1 MMKMLLTKENSMLT
15 GEIVLPTSKSI
26 SNRVLIINALSY
38 SPFLIKNLSDC
49 DDSVVMDQV
58 LQSNANHFDIGHA
71 GTAMRFLTAYLSKIV
86 GEWHLTGSQR
96 MQQRPISVLVDALRK
111 LGAQIEYTGVEG
123 FPPLKI
129 TGTALK
135 GGTIELDGSI
145 SSQYISAL
153 LMIAPTVQ
161 GGVTLRLMN
170 KITSRTYIEMTL
182 HLMMK
187 FGIKYHWNGNEIR
200 IEAQSYKPIPYSVE
214 ADWSGASYWY
224 AMAALSSHCDLFL
237 KGLYLNSLQGDAVQV
252 EWFEKYFGL
261 RSRQEG
267 DTVRL
272 TKIREKPIKI
282 LNLNFI
288 ENPDIAQT
296 FVVLSI
302 GKKIPFHFSGLKT
315 LKIKETD
322 RISALKNECTKLGVI
337 LAEPAEGELSWDGV
351 VNEDSV
357 QNDPVIA
364 TYDDHRMAMAFA
376 PVALFCKSIQLE
388 DPMVVTK
395 SYPSFYEDMRKVGFK
410 VELVTP

>member
-1 MMKMLLTKENSMLT
+1 MMTLLTKADKT
-15 GEIVLPTSKSI
+15 IVGEISLPTSKSI

-38 SPFLIKNLSDC
+38 SPYPVQNLSDC
-49 DDSVVMDQV
+49 DDSVVMNQV
-58 LQSNANHFDIGHA
+58 LQSNTNRFNIGHA

-86 GEWHLTGSQR
+86 GEWHLTGSER
-96 MQQRPISVLVDALRK
+96 MQQRPISILVDSLRK
-111 LGAQIEYTGVEG
+111 MGAQIEYTGEEG

-135 GGTIELDGSI
+135 GGVIELDGSI

-153 LMIAPTVQ
+153 LMVAPTVQ

-170 KITSRTYIEMTL
+170 KITSRSYIEMTL
-182 HLMMK
+182 SLMKK

-200 IEAQSYKPIPYSVE
+200 ISEQNYNPVKYTVE

-224 AMAALSSHCDLFL
+224 AMAALAETCDLHL
-237 KGLYLNSLQGDAVQV
+237 KGLYLNSLQGDAVQAS
-252 EWFEKYFGL
+252 WYEKYFGV

-267 DTVRL
+267 DAVRL
-272 TKIREKPIKI
+272 TKTKAEPFKQ

-302 GKKIPFHFSGLKT
+302 GKNLPFHFTGLKT

-322 RISALKNECTKLGVI
+322 RIAALRNECAKLGVV
-337 LAEPAEGELSWDGV
+337 LKEPEEGELSWDG
-351 VNEDSV
+351 EISEALIEEE
-357 QNDPVIA
+357 PVIA

-376 PVALFCKSIQLE
+376 PVALFKGEIRIQ
-388 DPMVVTK
+388 DAMVVTK
-395 SYPSFYEDMRKVGFK
+395 SYPSFYEDLSKVGFI
-410 VELVTP
+410 VVTL

>member
-1 MMKMLLTKENSMLT
+1 MNALLTKADQTIN
-15 GEIVLPTSKSI
+15 GEISLPASKSI
-26 SNRVLIINALSY
+26 SNRMLIINALSY
-38 SPFLIKNLSDC
+38 SPYPIQNLSDC
-49 DDSVVMDQV
+49 DDSVFMNQV
-58 LQSNANHFDIGHA
+58 LQSNTNRFDIGHA

-86 GEWHLTGSQR
+86 GEWHLTGSER
-96 MQQRPISVLVDALRK
+96 MQQRPISILVDALRK
-111 LGAQIEYTGVEG
+111 MGAQIEYTGVEG

-135 GGTIELDGSI
+135 GGVIELDGSI

-170 KITSRTYIEMTL
+170 KITSRSYIEMTL
-182 HLMMK
+182 SLMKK

-200 IEAQSYKPIPYSVE
+200 MEEQNYRPVPFAVE

-224 AMAALSSHCDLFL
+224 AMAALAENCDLYL
-237 KGLYLNSLQGDAVQV
+237 KGLYLNSLQGDVVQAS
-252 EWFEKYFGL
+252 WYEKYFGI

-267 DTVRL
+267 DYVRL
-272 TKIREKPIKI
+272 TKSKSELVKQ

-302 GKKIPFHFSGLKT
+302 GKKRPFHFRGLKT

-322 RISALKNECTKLGVI
+322 RIAALKNECAKLGVE
-337 LAEPAEGELSWDGV
+337 LTEPAEGELDWDGRINSALIPEKLTV
-351 VNEDSV
+351 
-357 QNDPVIA
+357 A

-376 PVALFCKSIQLE
+376 PVAMFNGSVEIE
-388 DPMVVTK
+388 DAMVVTK
-395 SYPSFYEDMRKVGFK
+395 SYPSFYDDLQRVGFK
-410 VELVTP
+410 VVLC